1 MLVTIEDKNQMK
13 KKEVNIIV
21 NSINTLKDEIIN
33 LKVIVMRNLLDENE
47 KLR

>member
-1 MLVTIEDKNQMK
+1 MLVTIEEKNQM

>member
-1 MLVTIEDKNQMK
+1 MLVTIEEKNQMK

-33 LKVIVMRNLLDENE
+33 LKVIVMRNLLDEHE

>member
-1 MLVTIEDKNQMK
+1 MLVTIEEKNQM

-33 LKVIVMRNLLDENE
+33 LKMIVMRNLLDENE

>member
-1 MLVTIEDKNQMK
+1 MLVTIEEKNQMK

-21 NSINTLKDEIIN
+21 NSIKTLKDEIIN

>member
-1 MLVTIEDKNQMK
+1 MLVTIEEKNQMK

-33 LKVIVMRNLLDENE
+33 LKVIVMRNLLHENE

>member
-1 MLVTIEDKNQMK
+1 MLVTIEEKNQMK
-13 KKEVNIIV
+13 KKQVNIIV

>member
-1 MLVTIEDKNQMK
+1 MLVTIEEKNQMK

-21 NSINTLKDEIIN
+21 KSINTLKDEIIN

>member
-1 MLVTIEDKNQMK
+1 MLVTIEEKNQMK

>member
-1 MLVTIEDKNQMK
+1 MLVTIEEKNQMK

-33 LKVIVMRNLLDENE
+33 LKVIVMRNLLDGNE

>member
-1 MLVTIEDKNQMK
+1 MLVTIEEKNQMK
-13 KKEVNIIV
+13 KKEVNVIV

>member
-1 MLVTIEDKNQMK
+1 MK

>member
-1 MLVTIEDKNQMK
+1 MLITIEEKNQMK

>member
-1 MLVTIEDKNQMK
+1 MLVTIEEKNQMR